1 MYSVYKASNVVYISH
16 SGVSLLAE
24 SVSVCVRRALEV
36 ALTSFTPTLSV
47 PQRLEREERR
57 LKEMLDGQSLLA
69 ALGQVDAL
77 LTSLDRLVVAIII
90 IHKHECIHHV
100 DMVAPYIVRIHS
112 SQVMRTRR
120 QYSCCSSEGKHDSIN
135 CNYYWRFP
143 YNTIHTYIHSERN
156 ICITWLEHG
165 RDPLGVKPGSLG
177 GQVCTARSGC
187 TS

>member
-90 IHKHECIHHV
+90 IHKQFYKKIPKKISNWAKNCLCQ
-100 DMVAPYIVRIHS
+100 YT
-112 SQVMRTRR
+112 SQMGNFNLT
-120 QYSCCSSEGKHDSIN
+120 
-135 CNYYWRFP
+135 
-143 YNTIHTYIHSERN
+143 
-156 ICITWLEHG
+156 
-165 RDPLGVKPGSLG
+165 
-177 GQVCTARSGC
+177 
-187 TS
+187 